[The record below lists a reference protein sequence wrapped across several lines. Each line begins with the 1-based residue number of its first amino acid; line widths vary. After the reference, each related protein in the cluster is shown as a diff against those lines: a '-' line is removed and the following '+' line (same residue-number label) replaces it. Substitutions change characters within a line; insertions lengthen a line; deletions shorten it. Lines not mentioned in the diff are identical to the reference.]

1 MVIFIYYVD
10 PDNSVLKRDA
20 ELYKKEKVFKI
31 PEIRINKEIYKGS
44 WNSKFIFEAICSGL
58 KDGDAICQNTS
69 NSGWSPVLVVIVI
82 TILISVIGFI
92 GVISYKKMINRKIDS
107 LIIEKIEAQSINSI
121 GEFMKFQE
129 SSRMKESLI
138 VS

>member
-1 MVIFIYYVD
+1 
-10 PDNSVLKRDA
+10 
-20 ELYKKEKVFKI
+20 
-31 PEIRINKEIYKGS
+31 
-44 WNSKFIFEAICSGL
+44 L